1 MGGISR
7 TGRGGIDM
15 RPAWLVE
22 QERQQAEAAA
32 AAAAVAAAAA
42 AAMALSVSVSVPVS
56 VSGELRGLEK
66 QDSAKDK
73 AERTADQNR
82 GQEKDED
89 QDEDQ
94 DQDQDEMMRMLGF
107 SAFSTTSGQHV
118 ASNDGSA
125 RGAVSKNQQRK
136 YRQYMNRLGGFNRK
150 LDKI

>member
-1 MGGISR
+1 
-7 TGRGGIDM
+7 M

-22 QERQQAEAAA
+22 QERQQAAAA
-32 AAAAVAAAAA
+32 ATAVAVAVKAVPE
-42 AAMALSVSVSVPVS
+42 SV
-56 VSGELRGLEK
+56 ELRDLEK
-66 QDSAKDK
+66 QDSAKGKVGGTENRDK
-73 AERTADQNR
+73 AQENGQGLDQA
-82 GQEKDED
+82 EDED
-89 QDEDQ
+89 QDQ